1 VCYQDMS
8 TRPRLIRSILK
19 TLMVAHQRNR
29 NKFPA
34 TKRNKKKYKELFL
47 CGGSHTKFISTFR
60 LCRVTVRDAASLGE
74 KRLHAAWNIVSQ
86 SVAACVARRGVA
98 LRSMSWRIVSLFHFF
113 IFFSRRCSHNRNVH
127 FTVCVRANLGPGCCG
142 TARTMTKPA
151 IAVAV
156 AAALAA
162 AAAAAAGVP
171 PR

>member
-113 IFFSRRCSHNRNVH
+113 IFLFFFHVVVLITEMCILQS
-127 FTVCVRANLGPGCCG
+127 VCAQTWVP
-142 TARTMTKPA
+142 
-151 IAVAV
+151 
-156 AAALAA
+156 AAA
-162 AAAAAAGVP
+162 VP
-171 PR
+171 PVQ